1 MRNVFQHSGITAGR
15 PIRDRTFAADAYEPT
30 FARRIQFAVD
40 FNFGGLRDLLI
51 VARYENVQT
60 VINMKHNQSK
70 LCTTQI
76 ENFSVKVGELTIF
89 EDVNFTVHCGE
100 LTALIGPNGAG
111 KSTLLKSILGEVK
124 HSGKLNYFDAKGEHL
139 RPVIGYVPQTLK
151 FDATSPTTVLDLFMA
166 CLTWR
171 PVWLCSSKFIRERVI
186 KNLRRVKA
194 EYLIDRRLGALSG
207 GELQRVLLALALDPL
222 PDLLLLDEPI
232 SGVDKIGMKIFY
244 ELVAELK
251 AAEDM
256 AILLISHDL
265 EMVERFADKV
275 ILLNK
280 RVFKIGAAQ
289 EVFQSDEMREVFT
302 KK

>member
-1 MRNVFQHSGITAGR
+1 
-15 PIRDRTFAADAYEPT
+15 
-30 FARRIQFAVD
+30 
-40 FNFGGLRDLLI
+40 
-51 VARYENVQT
+51 
-60 VINMKHNQSK
+60 MKHNQSK
-70 LCTTQI
+70 LCTTSV
-76 ENFSVKVGELTIF
+76 ENFGVKVGELTIF
-89 EDVNFTVHCGE
+89 EDVNFTIHCGE

-111 KSTLLKSILGEVK
+111 KSTLLKSILGEVA
-124 HSGKLNYFDAKGEHL
+124 HVGKLNYFDAKGEHL
-139 RPVIGYVPQTLK
+139 RPIIGYVPQTLK

-166 CLTWR
+166 CLTER

-207 GELQRVLLALALDPL
+207 GELQRILLALALDPL

-232 SGVDKIGMKIFY
+232 SGVDKIGMRIFY

-265 EMVERFADKV
+265 EMLERFADKV

-280 RVFKIGAAQ
+280 RVLKFGNVR
-289 EVFQSDEMREVFT
+289 EVFNSDEMREVFQQ
-302 KK
+302 KNLQVI

>member
-1 MRNVFQHSGITAGR
+1 M
-15 PIRDRTFAADAYEPT
+15 
-30 FARRIQFAVD
+30 
-40 FNFGGLRDLLI
+40 
-51 VARYENVQT
+51 
-60 VINMKHNQSK
+60 
-70 LCTTQI
+70 
-76 ENFSVKVGELTIF
+76 KVGDLTIF
-89 EDVNFTVHCGE
+89 EDVNFTIHCGE
-100 LTALIGPNGAG
+100 LIALIGPNGAG

-124 HSGKLNYFDAKGEHL
+124 HEGKLNYFDAKGKHL
-139 RPVIGYVPQTLK
+139 RPIIGYVPQTLK

-171 PVWLCSSKFIRERVI
+171 PVWLCSSRFIRERVNN
-186 KNLRRVKA
+186 NLRRVKA

-207 GELQRVLLALALDPL
+207 GELQRILLALALDPL

-232 SGVDKIGMKIFY
+232 SGVDKIGMRIFY

-265 EMVERFADKV
+265 EMLEHFADKV
-275 ILLNK
+275 VLLNK
-280 RVFKIGAAQ
+280 RVLKFGDVQ
-289 EVFQSDEMREVFT
+289 EVFNSEEMRDVFKR

>member
-1 MRNVFQHSGITAGR
+1 MACDEI
-15 PIRDRTFAADAYEPT
+15 
-30 FARRIQFAVD
+30 IQ
-40 FNFGGLRDLLI
+40 
-51 VARYENVQT
+51 E
-60 VINMKHNQSK
+60 VIGMKHNQSK
-70 LCTTQI
+70 LCTTEI
-76 ENFSVKVGELTIF
+76 ENFGVKVGELTIF
-89 EDVNFTVHCGE
+89 EDVNFTIHCGE

-111 KSTLLKSILGEVK
+111 KSTLLKSILGEVN
-124 HSGKLNYFDAKGEHL
+124 HAGKLNYFDAKGEHL
-139 RPVIGYVPQTLK
+139 RPIIGYVPQTLK

-171 PVWLCSSKFIRERVI
+171 PVWLCSSKFIRGRVTE
-186 KNLRRVKA
+186 NLRRVKA
-194 EYLIDRRLGALSG
+194 EHLIDRRLGALSG
-207 GELQRVLLALALDPL
+207 GELQRILLALALDPL

-232 SGVDKIGMKIFY
+232 SGVDKVGMRIFY

-265 EMVERFADKV
+265 EMLERFADKV

-280 RVFKIGAAQ
+280 RVLKVGTAR
-289 EVFQSDEMREVFT
+289 EVFQSAEMREVFT